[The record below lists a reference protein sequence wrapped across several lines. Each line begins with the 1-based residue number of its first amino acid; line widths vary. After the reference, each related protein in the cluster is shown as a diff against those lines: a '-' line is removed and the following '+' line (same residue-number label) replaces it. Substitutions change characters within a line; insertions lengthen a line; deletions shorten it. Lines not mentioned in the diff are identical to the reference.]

1 MIWGSVFSGWL
12 LGTGEMDW
20 TFYMFVLAVLTRGL
34 QWQRVAS
41 SEGSTVDFAGTL
53 WPLTRSHTWRISWT
67 TAGGPLRRTC
77 VRDVGRSRRTSDP
90 EANPSLTCIHGGRD
104 SPSVVQPTSVG
115 APGIRS
121 FQDSRREGN
130 PSLDFPGWLEN
141 ALNADVN
148 QTYFDWYIYKFGEM
162 LIWNPR
168 LCICLNYLKAN
179 MIG

>member
-1 MIWGSVFSGWL
+1 MK
-12 LGTGEMDW
+12 W
-20 TFYMFVLAVLTRGL
+20 TEPFICLCCVDSRITVTKSCVL
-34 QWQRVAS
+34 S
-41 SEGSTVDFAGTL
+41 SEGSTVGFAVTL

-130 PSLDFPGWLEN
+130 LSLDFPGWLEN
-141 ALNADVN
+141 AWNADVN